1 VSVASTNE
9 HVSPSESDIQSG
21 LLVSREGGHPAI
33 LTEDAV
39 VQRDKLTV
47 LISGAGIAGAT
58 LATLLGRSGHRV
70 TVVERDQGVRS
81 SGNPVD
87 VRGAAY
93 QVADRL
99 GILPRLQDAATKVR
113 VLIFVDAAG
122 RRVASIH
129 TRQSQHRELEVP
141 RTDLTSILL
150 EAGRNDAEFLFDE
163 MITALD
169 PDSDGVNVTF
179 DHAAPRR
186 FDLVVGADGIHSG
199 VRRMA
204 FGRETDFARHLGMYV
219 ATAKLGLPLERDDA
233 VIMHNEPGTAVALHP
248 GTGTSGVAFL
258 FRSTVRM
265 DHRNAEAARQ
275 LLRETYRNVGWR
287 TPELLAAYCAAD
299 DVYFDSVTR
308 IRMNSWSRGRVTLV
322 GDAAS
327 CVSLFGDGSSS
338 AIEGASTL
346 ASTLSSTLTSSAR
359 DIASA
364 LARYESTHRTVIR
377 PRQRLVWIA
386 SHLLIPQSR
395 LGIAVRDQALRITGR
410 RE

>member
-1 VSVASTNE
+1 M
-9 HVSPSESDIQSG
+9 
-21 LLVSREGGHPAI
+21 
-33 LTEDAV
+33 
-39 VQRDKLTV
+39 QRDSLTV

-58 LATLLGRSGHRV
+58 LAALLGRSGHRV

-93 QVADRL
+93 RVAEQL
-99 GILPRLQDAATKVR
+99 GVLSRLQDAATKVR
-113 VLIFVDAAG
+113 VLIFVDTAG
-122 RRVASIH
+122 QRVASIR
-129 TRQSQHRELEVP
+129 TRQSEDRELEVP

-163 MITALD
+163 MITQLD

-179 DHAAPRR
+179 DQTAPRR

-199 VRRMA
+199 VRHLA
-204 FGRETDFARHLGMYV
+204 FGPEAGFAQHLGMYV

-248 GTGTSGVAFL
+248 GTGTSGAAFM
-258 FRSTVRM
+258 FCSTARI
-265 DHRNAEAARQ
+265 DHRNAKAAQQ
-275 LLRETYRNVGWR
+275 LLQETYRNVGWR
-287 TPELLAAYCAAD
+287 TPELLAAYRAAD

-308 IRMNSWSRGRVTLV
+308 IRVDPWSRGRVTLL

-338 AIEGASTL
+338 AIEGAATL
-346 ASTLSSTLTSSAR
+346 ASTLSSSAR
-359 DIASA
+359 DIPSA
-364 LARYESTHRTVIR
+364 LAHYESAHRTVIR

-386 SHLLIPQSR
+386 SHLLIPRSR
-395 LGIAVRDQALRITGR
+395 LGIAVRDQALRITGHR
-410 RE
+410 